1 MGKLQFV
8 VPEYIH
14 PPSEGNESS
23 EGGGGGQNK
32 EISEGVGLTSRGLV
46 FQELRVF
53 LLSYLKLAAVEQA
66 ISYFTVNPYFKARI
80 IVFIDTVFF
89 TVN

>member
-1 MGKLQFV
+1 MGKLQCV
-8 VPEYIH
+8 APEYIH
-14 PPSEGNESS
+14 PPSEGNGNS
-23 EGGGGGQNK
+23 ERGGGAQNE
-32 EISEGVGLTSRGLV
+32 EISKGVGVTSQGL
-46 FQELRVF
+46 FFKEFRVF

-89 TVN
+89 TVS